1 MSLRAVD
8 LPLPVMLALRG
19 GEIATAEHLAGLPI
33 PPEFAAQTDIWNFMV
48 TLLDGRPENATWTM
62 HAVVR
67 GEEIVGNAGFKGAPD
82 EHGEIELGYRILT
95 APRRQGL
102 ALAAAGLMVARA
114 EREPTV
120 RRVLATISPDN
131 VASICNNQFWMIRT
145 DADPA
150 AFRETFLMHVRAVGR
165 ASRRAGAISPPHSAH

>member
-8 LPLPVMLALRG
+8 LPLPVMLALRD

-95 APRRQGL
+95 AHRRQGL

-131 VASICNNQFWMIRT
+131 VASIGVITKAGFTPDGDRLHPRWGRQLR
-145 DADPA
+145 
-150 AFRETFLMHVRAVGR
+150 FLKAV
-165 ASRRAGAISPPHSAH
+165 A